1 MNESTELM
9 VVNAQNAVLIF
20 TGGGMAALLDGIEAQ
35 VRAIKLDPSTPT
47 GREEIRS
54 TAYKIARTKTALDA
68 EGKKLTEGWREATA
82 KVNAERKKSAE
93 RLESLQE
100 EVRKPLT
107 DFENKEKVRVTAHE
121 SALRNITDMHAVL
134 AARPNMSLDELVA
147 CQGTFRDL
155 PIRQWEE
162 FSQRSQDA
170 RASLEKYL
178 TIRLEERKRYEVEQE
193 ELARLRKAEAE
204 RVQRERDERL
214 KAEAAEAAR
223 LAAERKAKAEAD
235 AEAKRVIEA
244 AEKERKRV
252 ADEAER
258 VRVENERAKR
268 AIEEARRR
276 EEQAKISAEK
286 RAREAE
292 EARIES
298 ERKAEESR
306 LLAKLAAETAERK
319 AAADL
324 KAAQDKAERDAKEAV
339 ERERARQAQ
348 DRKDAEAAQAKRE
361 ADKKLRAKVRAE
373 IIADLV
379 TINVTGSVEG
389 IADAILAGR
398 VRHVRVVF

>member
-54 TAYKIARTKTALDA
+54 VAYKVARTKTALD
-68 EGKKLTEGWREATA
+68 EGWREATA

-134 AARPNMSLDELVA
+134 AACPNISLDELVA

-258 VRVENERAKR
+258 VRVENERA
-268 AIEEARRR
+268 
-276 EEQAKISAEK
+276 
-286 RAREAE
+286 
-292 EARIES
+292 
-298 ERKAEESR
+298 R

-324 KAAQDKAERDAKEAV
+324 KAAQNKAERDAKEAV